1 MLKVAFLLTVRILL
15 LGESTVDAD
24 PSKNISDRNNSIEV
38 YNFTINVI
46 NNSDHVKAIKRIP
59 DTFRI
64 IMIPNGKT
72 YCTYVSS

>member
-1 MLKVAFLLTVRILL
+1 MLKVAFLLIVRILL

-24 PSKNISDRNNSIEV
+24 PSKNMINRNDSIEV
-38 YNFTINVI
+38 YNFTCSVI
-46 NNSDHVKAIKRIP
+46 KNPHHVKAIKRIP

-64 IMIPNGKT
+64 IMVPNGKT